1 MVTYHGSQLKV
12 AVKATTP
19 AYGDATATIEFSW
32 DWARDKEIVYKHGD
46 PAPQEIKSGH
56 WAITGS
62 ITRKY
67 EQGNFSAAGV
77 TFAAMAMGVI
87 SMHIAVFPEGDALP
101 KLDIEDALF
110 NGYSM
115 KAPLKGLIEE
125 SAKFDG
131 LLVTVT

>member
-1 MVTYHGSQLKV
+1 MVTYHGAQLKV

-19 AYGDATATIEFSW
+19 AYTDATATTEISW
-32 DWARDKEIVYKHGD
+32 EWARDSEVVHKHGD
-46 PAPQEIKSGH
+46 PAPQEIKTGH

-87 SMHIAVFPEGDALP
+87 SMHISVFPEGDALP
-101 KLDIEDALF
+101 KLDIEDAFF
-110 NGYSM
+110 NSYSM
-115 KAPLKGLIEE
+115 KAPLKGLLEE
-125 SAKFDG
+125 TAKFDG